1 MNEKDGEKILLFYI
15 AHVIIQAS
23 HRVLC
28 HSIAIAAYIE
38 WNVIRCKFCTSINE
52 NRELFTRCQRLLSSF
67 RLSQSRATSLF
78 SPWFYED
85 RLLMRYIRTKVLLVI
100 KQILW
105 LYLMSSSFM
114 WTELKISVNGVPY
127 FKLIAEKSTR
137 TKCILEFWSFEDEQ
151 KKWK

>member
-1 MNEKDGEKILLFYI
+1 MNEKDGEKILLLYI

-100 KQILW
+100 KQIL
-105 LYLMSSSFM
+105 LRMALFDELVIYVD
-114 WTELKISVNGVPY
+114 WTED
-127 FKLIAEKSTR
+127 FR
-137 TKCILEFWSFEDEQ
+137 
-151 KKWK
+151 KWRSIF